1 MKHILLSWMACA
13 LLCMPSFAKN
23 TIDLWPDGT
32 IIGEWFK
39 QTTPID
45 IQTLGKAY
53 RVTDYGVIN
62 DRKLHTTEMQ
72 ALIDQVAA
80 AGGDLFMPGGKSD
93 LRNIM
98 KALENGTLT
107 RRQLAMNATR
117 VYHMAKALTEAD
129 K

>member
-1 MKHILLSWMACA
+1 MGIS
-13 LLCMPSFAKN
+13 
-23 TIDLWPDGT
+23 G
-32 IIGEWFK
+32 
-39 QTTPID
+39 
-45 IQTLGKAY
+45 Y
-53 RVTDYGVIN
+53 RN
-62 DRKLHTTEMQ
+62 DRLKHRN
-72 ALIDQVAA
+72 ALSDQVAA

-107 RRQLAMNATR
+107 RRQLAINATR